1 MINDDIASKDKT
13 IVKFLVGAVIVNN
26 PQLRLF
32 RNKLG
37 LLTWISKRDSR
48 RFEFLP
54 STVDEEE
61 ARNWHRTMATILP
74 LFAVLSKRRTRSAK
88 MGKIERI
95 ATWVE
100 IAIDH
105 EFLHSLRISIPL
117 LRKARAL
124 NLWSSCCTRE
134 SSKNR
139 NSPIFYCTSRL
150 FIHSIYFCLLV
161 TWKRLGERLINTH
174 LFEENFITCVYH
186 GLNKTCW
193 KNLKKAF

>member
-37 LLTWISKRDSR
+37 PLTWISKRDSR
-48 RFEFLP
+48 RFEFLS

-61 ARNWHRTMATILP
+61 SRNWHRTMATILP

-117 LRKARAL
+117 LRKARLVHSAYDPRAARVDL
-124 NLWSSCCTRE
+124 PRTAIRRSSIVHLDYLST
-134 SSKNR
+134 
-139 NSPIFYCTSRL
+139 L
-150 FIHSIYFCLLV
+150 FIFVCSLH
-161 TWKRLGERLINTH
+161 ERDL
-174 LFEENFITCVYH
+174 
-186 GLNKTCW
+186 
-193 KNLKKAF
+193 ASD